1 MTHTALLI
9 HSLTQAHARPR
20 EDRQRGK
27 AQAERANERA
37 TNRQR
42 EQYTTQ
48 HNDRYIVNTLTMQY
62 SSMVWWGVGQG
73 CAMGSRRGGE
83 QTNNKKC
90 GHASHRSGTPGTALN
105 NLMQVFYFSFGINIV
120 NGPSRPRITP
130 HTIAK
135 QYSGADA
142 RQHAS
147 RNAQLSRRASKIV
160 KNLTM

>member
-37 TNRQR
+37 R
-42 EQYTTQ
+42 EKEQHTTQ
-48 HNDRYIVNTLTMQY
+48 HNDEYIVNTLTMY
-62 SSMVWWGVGQG
+62 SIVVWYGMVGCRAGVCYGQWTG
-73 CAMGSRRGGE
+73 QADSPTVRE
-83 QTNNKKC
+83 QSALAT
-90 GHASHRSGTPGTALN
+90 GRVHREQRN
-105 NLMQVFYFSFGINIV
+105 NLTQLFYFSFGFNAV
-120 NGPSRPRITP
+120 NGPSRPRISP

-142 RQHAS
+142 GQRAS
-147 RNAQLSRRASKIV
+147 RNPQVSQKGEQDC
-160 KNLTM
+160 

>member
-37 TNRQR
+37 SER
-42 EQYTTQ
+42 EQHTTQ
-48 HNDRYIVNTLTMQY
+48 HNDEYIVNTLTMY
-62 SSMVWWGVGQG
+62 SIVVWYGRVWSRGVLWVVGRAGRQ
-73 CAMGSRRGGE
+73 SNSKREER
-83 QTNNKKC
+83 
-90 GHASHRSGTPGTALN
+90 ASHRSGTPGTAHN
-105 NLMQVFYFSFGINIV
+105 NLTQVFYFSFSINIV
-120 NGPSRPRITP
+120 NGPNRPRISP

-135 QYSGADA
+135 QYSGTDA
-142 RQHAS
+142 GQRAS